1 MVQILYTVFETLIL
15 QTSDRTLDMVE
26 KVIRSDSSTKTLL
39 IYNLGNKHQSHDP
52 CEGPVGFLI
61 RTPSVLRLCPQH
73 RVHTILTADLVIVM
87 KRGNI
92 LEYDKPETLLEQE
105 DGMFASFVKADM

>member
-1 MVQILYTVFETLIL
+1 MDTV
-15 QTSDRTLDMVE
+15 D
-26 KVIRSDSSTKTLL
+26 
-39 IYNLGNKHQSHDP
+39 
-52 CEGPVGFLI
+52 
-61 RTPSVLRLCPQH
+61 LCFQH
-73 RVHTILTADLVIVM
+73 RVHTILKADLVIVM

>member
-1 MVQILYTVFETLIL
+1 M
-15 QTSDRTLDMVE
+15 
-26 KVIRSDSSTKTLL
+26 
-39 IYNLGNKHQSHDP
+39 
-52 CEGPVGFLI
+52 C
-61 RTPSVLRLCPQH
+61 VLRCIYFVDITTFPEPNCRCRCFQH

>member
-1 MVQILYTVFETLIL
+1 M
-15 QTSDRTLDMVE
+15 
-26 KVIRSDSSTKTLL
+26 LL
-39 IYNLGNKHQSHDP
+39 IW
-52 CEGPVGFLI
+52 LI
-61 RTPSVLRLCPQH
+61 VPAVLCFQH

-92 LEYDKPETLLEQE
+92 LEYDKPEILLEQE

>member
-1 MVQILYTVFETLIL
+1 MGASVL
-15 QTSDRTLDMVE
+15 
-26 KVIRSDSSTKTLL
+26 KVKFSPLRLTLL
-39 IYNLGNKHQSHDP
+39 TDSLH
-52 CEGPVGFLI
+52 
-61 RTPSVLRLCPQH
+61 LCFQH

-105 DGMFASFVKADM
+105 DGMFASFVRADM

>member
-1 MVQILYTVFETLIL
+1 MFVLLFLNVLLIL
-15 QTSDRTLDMVE
+15 RIAAVTL
-26 KVIRSDSSTKTLL
+26 
-39 IYNLGNKHQSHDP
+39 
-52 CEGPVGFLI
+52 CF
-61 RTPSVLRLCPQH
+61 QH